1 LHCEE
6 EKSQIVEAILL
17 SRERS
22 RKGGRRTGGEE
33 RAGGEMT
40 RTQERAWRTS
50 VEHGGKRG
58 IEERVDTSEYKR
70 CESMLP
76 AHRTRLSLGG
86 HPTVFSE

>member
-1 LHCEE
+1 
-6 EKSQIVEAILL
+6 
-17 SRERS
+17 
-22 RKGGRRTGGEE
+22 
-33 RAGGEMT
+33 MT